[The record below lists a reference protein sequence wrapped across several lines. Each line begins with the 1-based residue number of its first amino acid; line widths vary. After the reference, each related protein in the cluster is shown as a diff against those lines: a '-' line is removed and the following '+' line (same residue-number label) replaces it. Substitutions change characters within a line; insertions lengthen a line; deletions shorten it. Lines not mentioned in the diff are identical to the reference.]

1 MFELV
6 AAYSLKVKVSLELFY
21 SVISYSSM
29 RFRIE
34 YTIAYGNKIQFGH
47 WTEYAE
53 TLKQSIDCVLIFLT
67 SKYTISAK
75 NQSEN

>member
-1 MFELV
+1 MFEFV
-6 AAYSLKVKVSLELFY
+6 AAYFFEVKIFLELFH

-47 WTEYAE
+47 WTEYA
-53 TLKQSIDCVLIFLT
+53 
-67 SKYTISAK
+67 
-75 NQSEN
+75 